1 MSRGSPSPAR
11 AYDERRGRGAPPRG
25 TEPNLHQW
33 GHDPRGAQCA
43 CGPASE
49 HRARVAQWN
58 RASASGLGALAS
70 QPRFLGALDWYSDIY
85 GIRAPNTCRARQYKC
100 SILDRTAPFGDPP
113 RPVPRGGPHTPTGSA
128 RPDEALLP
136 SSILRPLSR
145 SDPVI
150 LAYARPNA
158 VARHCWSRDCNPVRQ
173 RRSVRANRQ
182 LPRPATG
189 PICSGLARLA

>member
-70 QPRFLGALDWYSDIY
+70 QPRFLGALDWYSDAY

-100 SILDRTAPFGDPP
+100 SIWAL
-113 RPVPRGGPHTPTGSA
+113 RPASA
-128 RPDEALLP
+128 RSTPVGRARTFVLFATGDACDHRAAERSARDPLGALADTWP
-136 SSILRPLSR
+136 EKR
-145 SDPVI
+145 
-150 LAYARPNA
+150 ARCA
-158 VARHCWSRDCNPVRQ
+158 TMQVQ
-173 RRSVRANRQ
+173 RRAPTTPARDFGNRARWTPAIPYERDTM
-182 LPRPATG
+182 PR
-189 PICSGLARLA
+189 R